1 MSAKVFTHMK
11 PPSCAIRLEESYG
24 FFSCFISDEI
34 RHPPWGMLRVFRPE
48 AEEERERSSTRG
60 AVRLRRGIQFLP
72 ENSFFLTGNT
82 SSSHYGDAPAAGNQS
97 SHQRG
102 LIGEELIRVLR
113 NRLIER
119 SEMKRKEELI
129 RVLRTA

>member
-48 AEEERERSSTRG
+48 AEECRKSSDFRQEKDSVLLLN
-60 AVRLRRGIQFLP
+60 A
-72 ENSFFLTGNT
+72 S
-82 SSSHYGDAPAAGNQS
+82 
-97 SHQRG
+97 
-102 LIGEELIRVLR
+102 VLR
-113 NRLIER
+113 LG
-119 SEMKRKEELI
+119 
-129 RVLRTA
+129 AQCD